1 VTGMLFVAAIA
12 LAQASGISID
22 AAGVSAEA
30 KAAVEKAITEMGCS
44 LDVSHAR
51 GRVIVSIPWC
61 ARHAPTPL

>member
-1 VTGMLFVAAIA
+1 MTGTLCVAAIA

-22 AAGVSAEA
+22 AAEVSAEA

-51 GRVIVSIPWC
+51 GEDYSFYSMVCP
-61 ARHAPTPL
+61 ARPHPL